1 MGRTAK
7 FLKTVRPKATGV
19 RIPLPAPNICGF
31 DQTKPHINLLL
42 LLVFS
47 CVETN
52 STDVSLAAFLDVAIK
67 IMNLIKLLCEV
78 KKMIGKNVVVVV
90 GVT

>member
-1 MGRTAK
+1 M
-7 FLKTVRPKATGV
+7 
-19 RIPLPAPNICGF
+19 
-31 DQTKPHINLLL
+31 
-42 LLVFS
+42 FS
-47 CVETN
+47 GVETN

-90 GVT
+90 GGGCRCYLGVTCRQGVRRQRINNREKFEESPNGGSNPLTSTKCER

>member
-1 MGRTAK
+1 M
-7 FLKTVRPKATGV
+7 KTVWPKATWV
-19 RIPLPAPNICGF
+19 RIPPPAPNICGF
-31 DQTKPHINLLL
+31 EQTKPHINLLL
-42 LLVFS
+42 ILLLVFS
-47 CVETN
+47 GVETN

-90 GVT
+90 GVTWG